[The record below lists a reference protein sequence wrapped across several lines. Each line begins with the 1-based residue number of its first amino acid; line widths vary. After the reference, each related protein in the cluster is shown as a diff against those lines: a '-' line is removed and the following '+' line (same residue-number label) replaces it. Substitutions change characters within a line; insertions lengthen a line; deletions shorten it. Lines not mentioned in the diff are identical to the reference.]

1 MGLTMKI
8 IYRTIIYY
16 ISLILLCLNFP
27 FQAVSQELKPIK
39 LQLKWLHQ
47 FQFAGYYAAKEKGY
61 YNDAGLDVEILEGN
75 ALNPSVD
82 NVLNGKADFGVTG
95 SDILNS
101 FIQRQPLVVVSVIF
115 QHSPYIFM
123 TMADRKINTP
133 SDLAG
138 KSIMASEDQGGRLLK
153 ALLLK
158 EGIPIDSVNI
168 VNHSW
173 QIQDLI
179 KGRIDA
185 QSAYITVEPQILQK
199 MGHQVSVINPMN
211 YGIDFYG
218 DLIFTTAAMANKHP
232 VTVEKFNSASLK
244 GWQYALNHP
253 EEMTEYILRLPG
265 VKSRGITKEQL
276 LYEAKEMKKL
286 ILPELIEIGHM
297 NPGRW
302 QNMLNIYKQLG
313 LANNDLTIDGLLFV
327 SPSTKKLQYF
337 DYLLYGIGLAGF
349 LFVVILFGTWQLRK
363 QVLKRTA
370 DLQTEIMNRTKAEQR
385 LEIAIKAAGLSIWSR
400 NLDTNTVTYDRTWFL
415 NQGIDPDLFL
425 EHDAI
430 INAIH
435 PDDQENVRQATAAL
449 RKGAKSYNNLTYRIR
464 TIHGDWKWL
473 LSFSKMTNSEG
484 SGKGNIVIGSFLDID
499 FIKRKE
505 IELQE
510 ITRELSKKNN
520 ELEKFAYITSHNLR
534 APVVNLLS
542 LTELQQEI
550 NLSNQ
555 LQEEIRHNIH
565 ECVQQLNNTL
575 NDLIE
580 IVASKSGKSAKS
592 EDLNLHAELNI
603 VIKTIEKQIKN
614 SGAKIEINFPD
625 DIMIHFPRH
634 YLHSILLNLFTNAI
648 KYKSVDRN
656 LVISL
661 KIRNSKDFT
670 QFFFSDNGIGINLD
684 LYGSK
689 IFGLYQ
695 RFHSNIDG
703 KGLGLYIVKSQIEA
717 MDGKIEV
724 ESLPD
729 VGTTFCIY
737 FKKFKNT

>member
-1 MGLTMKI
+1 MKI
-8 IYRTIIYY
+8 NFHAIVHYAFLII
-16 ISLILLCLNFP
+16 LCLNIP
-27 FQAVSQELKPIK
+27 YHAVSQELKPLK

-61 YNDAGLDVEILEGN
+61 YKDAGFDVELLEGS
-75 ALNPSVD
+75 ASIAPVD
-82 NVLNGKADFGVTG
+82 LVLTGKADFGVTG
-95 SDILNS
+95 ADILNS
-101 FIQRQPLVVVSVIF
+101 FIHNKPVVVVSVIF

-123 TMADRKINTP
+123 TLSDRKINTP

-138 KSIMASEDQGGRLLK
+138 KTVMVSEDQGGRIFK

-168 VNHSW
+168 INHSW

-179 KGRIDA
+179 NGKIDA
-185 QSAYITVEPQILQK
+185 QSAYLTVEPQILRK
-199 MGHQVSVINPMN
+199 MGLKVSIINPMN

-218 DLIFTTAAMANKHP
+218 DLLFTSAEMANKHP
-232 VTVEKFNSASLK
+232 QTVEKFNEASLK

-253 EEMTEYILRLPG
+253 EEMADYIFNLPG
-265 VKSRGITKEQL
+265 VKNRGITREQL
-276 LYEAKEMKKL
+276 LYEAGEMKKL

-313 LANNDLTIDGLLFV
+313 LADKEITIEGLLYM
-327 SPSTKKLQYF
+327 SSSTKKLQYF
-337 DYLLYGIGLAGF
+337 DYLLYVIGVAGF
-349 LFVVILFGTWQLRK
+349 LFIGIVIGNWQLRK
-363 QVLKRTA
+363 KVLKRTA
-370 DLQTEIMNRTKAEQR
+370 DLQTEIMNRSKAEQR
-385 LEIAIKAAGLSIWSR
+385 LEFAIEAAGLSIWSR
-400 NLDTNTVTYDRTWFL
+400 DLETNKVVYDRNWFR
-415 NQGIDPDLFL
+415 NQGIDPDVFL
-425 EHDAI
+425 NHDALLK
-430 INAIH
+430 AIH
-435 PDDQENVRQATAAL
+435 PDDQGNVNQATAAL
-449 RKGAKSYNNLTYRIR
+449 RKGKNLYNNLTYRIK

-484 SGKGNIVIGSFLDID
+484 TGKGNIVVGSFLDID

-510 ITRELSKKNN
+510 VTKELRKKND

-542 LTELQQEI
+542 LTEMQQETT
-550 NLSNQ
+550 LTKE
-555 LQEEIRHNIH
+555 LQDEIRKNIH
-565 ECVQQLNNTL
+565 ESVKQLDDTL

-580 IVASKSGKSAKS
+580 IVASKSGKSAQS
-592 EDLNLHAELNI
+592 EELDLQTELNI
-603 VIKTIEKQIKN
+603 VIKTIEKQIKT
-614 SGAKIEINFPD
+614 SGAKIEVNFTECAK
-625 DIMIHFPRH
+625 IYFPRH
-634 YLHSILLNLFTNAI
+634 YLHSILINLLTNAI
-648 KYKSVDRN
+648 KYKSDNRN
-656 LVISL
+656 LVVTI
-661 KIRNSKDFT
+661 KTRNGKDFT
-670 QFFFSDNGIGINLD
+670 QLYFSDNGIGINLEK
-684 LYGSK
+684 YGKK

-703 KGLGLYIVKSQIEA
+703 KGLGLYIIKSQIEA

-724 ESLPD
+724 DSLPD

-737 FKKFKNT
+737 FNKNRNRHA